1 VTSLAVQASELGS
14 YDAMKKD
21 SKSNAGHGKNQ
32 VLSLQ
37 CLESAI
43 KKNGHL
49 KLIEGTQR
57 MVVDLMHW
65 RSELWSK
72 MGCTDEDKDSFKVT
86 WSRIRKDLPKYGHG
100 QISDGY
106 AWLTAKSE
114 SGESF

>member
-1 VTSLAVQASELGS
+1 
-14 YDAMKKD
+14 MKKD
-21 SKSNAGHGKNQ
+21 TKSNAGHGKNQ

-37 CLESAI
+37 CLEIAI
-43 KKNGHL
+43 KKNGFL
-49 KLIEGTQR
+49 KLIEGSQR
-57 MVVDLMHW
+57 MAVELRHW
-65 RSELWSK
+65 RDELWSK

-114 SGESF
+114 SGEAF